1 MSGLARGR
9 AGLHAPHD
17 GATRTTARPARRH
30 DPHHRTARTT
40 ARRTTRTPAAGAC
53 SHRRPPP
60 AGDGLTAAQRERN
73 DRAHR
78 PGREQRGVES
88 MRPWPNGQ
96 GAALRMRRL
105 GVRVPPGAQVGT
117 ATHHRARRRPVPTAG
132 TGRGPAARPPAS
144 GAGERGFESLRPD
157 APPDAHLSRDTGRR
171 ASVLGSPVGQSAPL
185 MSGRSRGRGPPQG
198 PARSA
203 ARTHARVAQWRE
215 RLRPEQQVGGSIPSA
230 RTTARR
236 SAGRRAVRPTRPRLT
251 PGTVRGV
258 RTTGTLRASGALGP
272 ERRGE
277 LLRLR
282 LHEVEE
288 ERVLRSVALTQRADA
303 QPGVPG
309 SPDVVVGDRAHVH
322 PYTVHPATHTPPPP
336 ARRRPHTHRPPP
348 SVLSARSHDPTTRAP
363 THDERKD
370 GP

>member
-1 MSGLARGR
+1 MSGRARGR
-9 AGLHAPHD
+9 VGLHAPHD
-17 GATRTTARPARRH
+17 RPPRTTARPARRH
-30 DPHHRTARTT
+30 DPHDGTTRTT
-40 ARRTTRTPAAGAC
+40 ARPARPHHRTTRTPAAGAC

-78 PGREQRGVES
+78 PGREERGVES

-185 MSGRSRGRGPPQG
+185 MSGRSRGRHPPQG
-198 PARSA
+198 PARPAARPA

-230 RTTARR
+230 RTTP
-236 SAGRRAVRPTRPRLT
+236 V
-251 PGTVRGV
+251 
-258 RTTGTLRASGALGP
+258 
-272 ERRGE
+272 
-277 LLRLR
+277 
-282 LHEVEE
+282 
-288 ERVLRSVALTQRADA
+288 A
-303 QPGVPG
+303 QPGDEPSGRPV
-309 SPDVVVGDRAHVH
+309 RA
-322 PYTVHPATHTPPPP
+322 
-336 ARRRPHTHRPPP
+336 
-348 SVLSARSHDPTTRAP
+348 
-363 THDERKD
+363 
-370 GP
+370 